1 MNHILKIIFVVLG
14 TTFANI
20 SLCVANPADYFGG
33 NFINMDYESE
43 NFPSSSINLMSLT
56 LGNYVDTY
64 YRAELRIGYG
74 LSDRKVNY
82 NGSENTYELDRYVGA
97 YIKYGL
103 HFDEDISP
111 YIITGVT
118 HSKTKQ
124 KTGGSFESIS
134 DASFSYGLG
143 VEFSKTK
150 TSSFNLE
157 YVNYNDGDKVG
168 LNGISLG
175 YNHSF

>member
-1 MNHILKIIFVVLG
+1 MG

-20 SLCVANPADYFGG
+20 SVGNPADYFGG
-33 NFINMDYESE
+33 NFINLDYESQT
-43 NFPSSSINLMSLT
+43 FPSSSINLMSLT
-56 LGNYVDTY
+56 LGNYIDNY
-64 YRAELRIGYG
+64 YRAELRIGGYG
-74 LSDRKVNY
+74 LSDQKVNY
-82 NGSENTYELDRYVGA
+82 NGSEDSYELDRYVGA

-118 HSKTKQ
+118 HSKIKQ
-124 KTGGSFESIS
+124 KIGGSFESIS
-134 DASFSYGLG
+134 DANFSYGLG
-143 VEFSKTK
+143 VEFLKTK
-150 TSSFNLE
+150 TSCLNVE

-175 YNHSF
+175 YNQSF

>member
-1 MNHILKIIFVVLG
+1 MKHNLKIILFV
-14 TTFANI
+14 FSAACANI
-20 SLCVANPADYFGG
+20 SLYVANPADYFGS

-82 NGSENTYELDRYVGA
+82 NGTENTFELDRYVGA

-124 KTGGSFESIS
+124 KTDDSFESIS
-134 DASFSYGLG
+134 DGSFSYGLG

-150 TSSFNLE
+150 ISSFNFE

-175 YNHSF
+175 YTHPF